1 MFPSHPLFKFLFQQT
16 NVVFV
21 HQKYY
26 KLTNRILYIRFF
38 FLFIINL
45 IELNIPAFMYHLRNV
60 FNGGHNNMNKI
71 IFISLFYQ
79 FIYDFDVINWF
90 IKSLKPFQF

>member
-1 MFPSHPLFKFLFQQT
+1 MENNFLKNTVPLSSPILIFYFLFQQT

-26 KLTNRILYIRFF
+26 NEPHFIHIFVFF
-38 FLFIINL
+38 

-60 FNGGHNNMNKI
+60 FNGRHYNINKI
-71 IFISLFYQ
+71 VFISLFYQ
-79 FIYDFDVINWF
+79 FI
-90 IKSLKPFQF
+90 